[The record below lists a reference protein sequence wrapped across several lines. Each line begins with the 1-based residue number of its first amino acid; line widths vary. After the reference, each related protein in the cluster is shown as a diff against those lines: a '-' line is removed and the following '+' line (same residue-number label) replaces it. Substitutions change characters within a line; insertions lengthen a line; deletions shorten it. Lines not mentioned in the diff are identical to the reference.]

1 MQIHRFLVLLRL
13 VLVATLAANLAAY
26 AQTESTIYV
35 FNGFNGGR
43 PVTGLVSDGN
53 GNLFGTTGADAPNLG
68 VVFELSPTSTG
79 WSETTLFT
87 FRTTDGEGPSTN
99 LLIDAAGNIYG
110 ATAEGGIGCGC
121 GLVFELSPN
130 GSGGWTDKT
139 IYTFGG
145 FVRDG
150 ENPAGNIAMDA
161 AGNIYGSTAFGGLYG
176 GGIVYELSPQASGW
190 RETVLFNF
198 SKTIGTGSLPAGVV
212 LDAAGNLYGNAETG
226 GIVNSDCPAASC
238 GTVWELNH
246 AGGVWRLQLLHAFQG
261 TDGSE
266 PIGAVAFDSAGNLY
280 GATYFG
286 GKHQA
291 GTVFQIP
298 APLSRSEFHVIHQF
312 NGRDGG
318 LAPQAGVAVDS
329 QGNLY
334 GTTSEGGLLE
344 PACNSGYFGCGLVY
358 ELTPSAGEWTFTVL
372 HDFTGPDGW
381 YPTNPLIIDSAGNI
395 FGTSQLGGAINNQG
409 TVFEIAP

>member
-1 MQIHRFLVLLRL
+1 VQIHRFLVLL
-13 VLVATLAANLAAY
+13 VVATLAADLAAQ

-43 PVTGLVSDGN
+43 PVTGLVSDGS

-79 WSETTLFT
+79 WNETTLYT
-87 FRTTDGEGPSTN
+87 FQSALDGEGPTSN
-99 LLIDAAGNIYG
+99 LLFDAAGNIYG
-110 ATAEGGIGCGC
+110 TTAFGGIVCGC

-130 GSGGWTDKT
+130 SSGGWTKKT
-139 IYTFGG
+139 LYTFGG
-145 FVRDG
+145 YIHDG

-176 GGIVYELSPQASGW
+176 GGIIYELSPQPSGW

-198 SKTIGTGSLPAGVV
+198 SQTIGTGGLPTGVV
-212 LDAAGNLYGNAETG
+212 LDAAGNLYGNASVG
-226 GIVNSDCPAASC
+226 GIVSSDCPAASC

-246 AGGVWRLQLLHAFQG
+246 TGGVWRLQVLHAFVG
-261 TDGSE
+261 TDGSD
-266 PIGAVAFDSAGNLY
+266 PIGAVAFDGAGNLY
-280 GATYFG
+280 GATYLG
-286 GKHQA
+286 GKHQS
-291 GTVFQIP
+291 GIVFQIP
-298 APLSRSEFHVIHQF
+298 APLSRADFHVIHLF

-334 GTTSEGGLLE
+334 GTTSQGGE
-344 PACNSGYFGCGLVY
+344 SEAVCQGAGCGLVY
-358 ELTPSAGEWTFTVL
+358 ELTPSAGQWTFTVL

-381 YPTNPLIIDSAGNI
+381 YITNPLILDSAGNI
-395 FGTSQLGGAINNQG
+395 FGTSQLGGARNNQG
-409 TVFEIAP
+409 TVFEITP